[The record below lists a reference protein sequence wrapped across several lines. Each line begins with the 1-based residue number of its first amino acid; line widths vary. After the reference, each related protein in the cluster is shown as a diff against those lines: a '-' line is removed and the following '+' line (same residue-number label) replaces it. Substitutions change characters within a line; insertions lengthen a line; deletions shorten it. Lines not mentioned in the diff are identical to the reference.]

1 MRRSE
6 LEHIIR
12 ASGDIAQDDE
22 IIIIGSQAILG
33 QFPDA
38 PARLLTAMETD
49 VYPRNRPALADK
61 IDGAIGEGSTFHEEF
76 GYYAQGVGPETAVL
90 PLGWQDRLVSIKN
103 ENTKGVTGLCL
114 EVHDLAISKLVAG
127 RLKDL
132 EFVQELIRNQMLQRE
147 TMIERLASTELAE
160 KERSRITTRTES
172 LFDVDDGRG
181 EKI

>member
-1 MRRSE
+1 M
-6 LEHIIR
+6 
-12 ASGDIAQDDE
+12 
-22 IIIIGSQAILG
+22 
-33 QFPDA
+33 
-38 PARLLTAMETD
+38 
-49 VYPRNRPALADK
+49 
-61 IDGAIGEGSTFHEEF
+61 
-76 GYYAQGVGPETAVL
+76 GPETAVL

-181 EKI
+181 EKILF